1 MLAAG
6 LNEDEAQE
14 RAFFCQMPDQVKEF
28 DASTAG
34 IDWTEL
40 DLAVSRD
47 SPLAI
52 RGLGQLFPS
61 LDPDGVPTRR
71 ATPITSHGLDT
82 RLDLRADIGEQTPEG
97 LAEVMAHRRLDLDIA
112 EGLHSLTGGNAGSEL
127 MYRQGQLSLFSEDRL
142 IFGLALHAY
151 GDSYAHVD
159 TNDGGIE
166 GPAGLSRSGEA
177 IRAGVANGRAPG
189 RNSNPKA
196 GQASLYRQ
204 YVGNLYQVVC
214 DTLRTDRNRQVG
226 RSAVL
231 DALSEL
237 AGMSFVSQAVSVSD
251 PDRERAECRI
261 IRNAI
266 RKFLN
271 RAPSSSFPYAPEE
284 EEEVYW
290 RQFWP
295 RYAEIITRAGGQQ
308 VVFDQVRKMG
318 HLWRT

>member
-28 DASTAG
+28 DASSAG
-34 IDWTEL
+34 IDWAEL
-40 DLAVSRD
+40 DLAISRD

-61 LDPDGVPTRR
+61 IDPDVVPARR

-82 RLDLRADIGEQTPEG
+82 RLDLRAEVGEQTPEG

-112 EGLHSLTGGNAGSEL
+112 EGLHSLTGGAAGSEL
-127 MYRQGQLSLFSEDRL
+127 LYRQEQLGLFAEDRL

-159 TNDGGIE
+159 ANDGGLE
-166 GPAGLSRSGEA
+166 GMAGLSRSGEVNRTGA
-177 IRAGVANGRAPG
+177 TSARD
-189 RNSNPKA
+189 RNPNPRA

-204 YVGNLYQVVC
+204 YLGNLYQVVC
-214 DTLRTDRNRQVG
+214 DTLRTNRSRQVG
-226 RSAVL
+226 QSAVL
-231 DALSEL
+231 DALGEL
-237 AGMSFVSQAVSVSD
+237 AGMSFVSQAVSVTE

-261 IRNAI
+261 IRAAI

-284 EEEVYW
+284 EGEVYW

-308 VVFDQVRKMG
+308 AVFDQVRKMG